1 VDLSW
6 NLLPR
11 MLLFVLELIGK
22 EFVEEEQDKFWHVA
36 DMIVAK
42 YDHKFQILY
51 FDCFYFHSYFSSV
64 FALPV
69 FLY

>member
-36 DMIVAK
+36 
-42 YDHKFQILY
+42 
-51 FDCFYFHSYFSSV
+51 
-64 FALPV
+64 
-69 FLY
+69 

>member
-42 YDHKFQILY
+42 YDHKFQILQ
-51 FDCFYFHSYFSSV
+51 
-64 FALPV
+64 
-69 FLY
+69 FLLFLLSLLF